1 VPSPLWRT
9 VRRHAARNGW
19 DALESRTGGE
29 GEAIL
34 FARGPER
41 LDVYFGPPLPRVGI
55 PFVSARYRGNPEAD
69 PEMLER
75 PRDVLRTLE
84 GPRRALRHATASDV
98 EPGSRI
104 RRLGREL
111 LVSDVHREPQSSA
124 VTLFTKGNR
133 FVLQCDEVVEVLE
146 EPD

>member
-19 DALESRTGGE
+19 EALESRTGGE

-41 LDVYFGPPLPRVGI
+41 LDVHFGPALPRVGI
-55 PFVSARYRGNPEAD
+55 PFVSARYRATPEAD
-69 PEMLER
+69 PVMLER

-84 GPRRALRHATASDV
+84 GARRALRHAAASDV
-98 EPGSRI
+98 VPGSRI
-104 RRLGREL
+104 RRLGREVV
-111 LVSDVHREPQSSA
+111 VSDVRREPRSSA
-124 VTLFTKGNR
+124 VTLFTNGDR
-133 FVLQCDEVVEVLE
+133 FVLACDEVVEVLE